1 MRILVDYDNVP
12 SIVRGQGPLY
22 LADRLFECL
31 RSELGDESRVDIRL
45 YGGWYEQDKLT
56 RIAQDLVAK
65 LSDFPHPMWIQ
76 NSPARL
82 ISINATLA
90 QSLEVLPK
98 KHLHGTYRL
107 RPAARRLSCES
118 PQQSGC
124 VVSPCVLAAL
134 ADFINNETCPQV
146 GCSVTRRMLLRGA
159 GEQKLVDTMLVADLI
174 YLSRIGEASV
184 GIVSS
189 DDDVWPGIISALVAG
204 TRVLHVLTG
213 NPTSPIGYTDGLP
226 GHYIKLSM

>member
-1 MRILVDYDNVP
+1 MRANQPTGERRYWHALD
-12 SIVRGQGPLY
+12 RGG
-22 LADRLFECL
+22 
-31 RSELGDESRVDIRL
+31 SEFP
-45 YGGWYEQDKLT
+45 
-56 RIAQDLVAK
+56 AQ
-65 LSDFPHPMWIQ
+65 
-76 NSPARL
+76 
-82 ISINATLA
+82 
-90 QSLEVLPK
+90 E
-98 KHLHGTYRL
+98 G
-107 RPAARRLSCES
+107 
-118 PQQSGC
+118 

-134 ADFINNETCPQV
+134 PDFINNETCPQV

-226 GHYIKLSM
+226 GYYIKLSM